1 MKVVL
6 YTALITLSLSSFA
19 GEKKSLTVSGEGVNV
34 KLTPVVTLKQP
45 MPTAGVQRTTPLRVD
60 VGGRTGVAV
69 PLVEAGID
77 IGQLTIGPEK
87 VHVQVGKTTGV
98 KVGPLSV
105 KQTLPSLSVG
115 TDVND
120 KSGLFDIGL
129 KDGPQITL
137 PFIKLF
143 IPWPKF
149 GE

>member
-1 MKVVL
+1 MKAVL

-19 GEKKSLTVSGEGVNV
+19 GELKNRKATGVNV
-34 KLTPVVTLKQP
+34 KIPPVVTLKQT
-45 MPTAGVQRTTPLRVD
+45 MPTVGVQRETPIQVD
-60 VGGRTGVAV
+60 IGAQTGVAV
-69 PLVEAGID
+69 PLLGASVD
-77 IGQLTIGPEK
+77 VGQLTVGPK
-87 VHVQVGKTTGV
+87 QAHVQVGTTTGV

-120 KSGLFDIGL
+120 DGLLDIGI
-129 KDGPQITL
+129 KDGPKLTL